1 MADMTT
7 NETRGGHHDFVAKI
21 VCLLLA
27 LILWVY
33 VMEVENPDWEET
45 VSDIPVELVNTDEI
59 EIDHDLTIYGGYSEK
74 VEITLRGRRN
84 KLSEITADDIKA
96 TADVSEITEPGE
108 YTLPISVIVPDD
120 SELVGSSV
128 ENVTV
133 LVDKR
138 ERKTV
143 DIIPKYSGLVIEDGY
158 IQGDPVLSSPTV
170 TVTGPSRYLSNIDHA
185 EVLVPDLGKIT
196 SSVKAY
202 GSVALI
208 DSDGGTVSNPYVTL
222 SISEISVDIPI
233 YAHKT
238 LPLVVEYRYGFFNDD
253 NVEITLDRQTIDV
266 RGDADVISK
275 LDKLTVT
282 TIDEKL
288 YPDDTSFKV
297 KLTLPDGVEKLED
310 FDEVNITLHHR
321 GTEKRSIVI
330 PIGEENVKNAGD
342 TSYELLQSSLTITM
356 RGDPG
361 ELYLVT
367 AQNITAEIDLQSYSG
382 AQSGRTRIPV
392 RLRFND
398 TKTVY
403 EVGEYYIDVMIN
415 TDSAE

>member
-1 MADMTT
+1 MT
-7 NETRGGHHDFVAKI
+7 ETTSEKAHGSHDFIAKI

-27 LILWVY
+27 LIIWLY
-33 VMEVENPDWEET
+33 VMEVENPDWEEEYT
-45 VSDIPVELVNTDEI
+45 GIPVELANTDEI
-59 EIDHDLTIYGGYSEK
+59 EIDHDLTIYGGYSAT

-84 KLSEITADDIKA
+84 QLSNITADDIKA
-96 TADVSEITEPGE
+96 TADVSEISEPGE
-108 YTLPISVIVPDD
+108 YTLPISVSVPND
-120 SELVGSSV
+120 SELVESSV
-128 ENVTV
+128 ESVTV

-143 DIIPKYSGLVIEDGY
+143 NIIPKYSGLIIEDGY
-158 IQGDPVLSSPTV
+158 IQGEPVLSSPTV

-185 EVLVPDLGKIT
+185 EVLIPDLGRIT

-202 GSVALI
+202 GSVTLI
-208 DSDGGTVSNPYVTL
+208 DGDGGAVSNPYVTL

-233 YAHKT
+233 YARKT
-238 LPLVVEYRYGFFNDD
+238 IPLTVEYRYGFFNSD
-253 NVEITLDRQTIDV
+253 NVEITLDRQSIDV
-266 RGDADVISK
+266 RGAADVISK
-275 LDKLTVT
+275 LDRLVIT

-310 FDEVNITLHHR
+310 FDEVNITLHHK

-330 PIGEENVKNAGD
+330 PIDDENIKNAGD
-342 TSYELLQSSLTITM
+342 TSYELLQSSLTVTL

-361 ELYLVT
+361 ELYLVS

-392 RLRFND
+392 TFRFKD

-403 EVGEYYIDVMIN
+403 ELGEYYVDVMIN
-415 TDSAE
+415 TETTE